1 MFMMKRRKTLNKYTI
16 GNHGQITNNQPTIS
30 PRTQKLLEVLA
41 FAEMMKDFS
50 SGLEEPEVEIVGEED
65 VVGEVI
71 DVDEGDVS
79 DECVRGQV

>member
-1 MFMMKRRKTLNKYTI
+1 MKRRKTLNKYTV

-30 PRTQKLLEVLA
+30 PRTRKLLEVFA

-65 VVGEVI
+65 VDGEVI
-71 DVDEGDVS
+71 DVDEGDVN

>member
-1 MFMMKRRKTLNKYTI
+1 MKRRKTVNKFTV
-16 GNHGQITNNQPTIS
+16 GDHGQITNNQPTIS

-71 DVDEGDVS
+71 DVDEGDVN
-79 DECVRGQV
+79 DEHVCGQV

>member
-1 MFMMKRRKTLNKYTI
+1 MKRRKTVNKFTV
-16 GNHGQITNNQPTIS
+16 GDHGQITNNQPTIS

-50 SGLEEPEVEIVGEED
+50 SGLEEPDVEIVGEED

-71 DVDEGDVS
+71 DVDEGD
-79 DECVRGQV
+79 DNNECVCDQV

>member
-1 MFMMKRRKTLNKYTI
+1 MKRRKTVNKFTV
-16 GNHGQITNNQPTIS
+16 GDHGQITNNQPTIS

-65 VVGEVI
+65 VTGEVI
-71 DVDEGDVS
+71 DVNEGDVD
-79 DECVRGQV
+79 DECVRDQV

>member
-1 MFMMKRRKTLNKYTI
+1 MKRRKTVNKFTV
-16 GNHGQITNNQPTIS
+16 GDHGQITNNQPTIS

-71 DVDEGDVS
+71 DVDEGD
-79 DECVRGQV
+79 DNNECVCDQV

>member
-1 MFMMKRRKTLNKYTI
+1 MMKRRKTLNKYTI